1 MARPPKPGEVTEAGA
16 PLICADAEKANNAR
30 KSSRL
35 NPSAVNMRNEDGVEC
50 RTEL

>member
-16 PLICADAEKANNAR
+16 PLICADAGKRSKAG
-30 KSSRL
+30 KSRL
-35 NPSAVNMRNEDGVEC
+35 DASVLNKLNGDGIER